1 MATTLQK
8 PTARPR
14 PRRIWV
20 ADPLPSLEPL
30 PGLCGVCGLNALHPR
45 LIQAA
50 PSMTTPHQKQEQQDT
65 PPTPEVF

>member
-20 ADPLPSLEPL
+20 ADPLPSLDPL
-30 PGLCGVCGLNALHPR
+30 PGLCGVCGQEAVAVDPYGLGWCTAH
-45 LIQAA
+45 A
-50 PSMTTPHQKQEQQDT
+50 PLELLCP
-65 PPTPEVF
+65 